1 MSLVTRTVVIGGTV
15 AIAVVASTTLRAR
28 QLTPTARIEI
38 PSELVSVYKGAA
50 QRCGGLPWQVL
61 AAIGWVESRH
71 GAGAI
76 DHETGQLAK
85 PIAGAPFD
93 GQDGRPRIPDPR
105 SPDGWTH
112 PFGPMGLL
120 PSAWAQYATLAPGRP
135 AGATPDIQNAWD
147 AIYTTAEE
155 LCGKAPVIV
164 DLNRSIRGHSPD
176 PVDVMEVLVK
186 ASRYGSGDEV
196 PDVAALVEAASGGG
210 DAGGGVASRATAAAA
225 PSGNTSSV
233 ARTVVLAAARMMGVP
248 YVWGAESPTDG
259 FDCSGLVWWAYKEAG
274 LSVPRT
280 TDGLIDAGRPIT
292 SGALRPGDLLF
303 TRGGQVVHDFGHV
316 AIYAGGGLE
325 VIAPR
330 SGKSV
335 TVQKVDL
342 DRVQAVRR
350 ILPD

>member
-1 MSLVTRTVVIGGTV
+1 M
-15 AIAVVASTTLRAR
+15 
-28 QLTPTARIEI
+28 
-38 PSELVSVYKGAA
+38 
-50 QRCGGLPWQVL
+50 
-61 AAIGWVESRH
+61 
-71 GAGAI
+71 
-76 DHETGQLAK
+76 
-85 PIAGAPFD
+85 
-93 GQDGRPRIPDPR
+93 
-105 SPDGWTH
+105 
-112 PFGPMGLL
+112 
-120 PSAWAQYATLAPGRP
+120 
-135 AGATPDIQNAWD
+135 
-147 AIYTTAEE
+147 
-155 LCGKAPVIV
+155 
-164 DLNRSIRGHSPD
+164 
-176 PVDVMEVLVK
+176 
-186 ASRYGSGDEV
+186 
-196 PDVAALVEAASGGG
+196 
-210 DAGGGVASRATAAAA
+210 
-225 PSGNTSSV
+225 
-233 ARTVVLAAARMMGVP
+233 LAAARMMGVP